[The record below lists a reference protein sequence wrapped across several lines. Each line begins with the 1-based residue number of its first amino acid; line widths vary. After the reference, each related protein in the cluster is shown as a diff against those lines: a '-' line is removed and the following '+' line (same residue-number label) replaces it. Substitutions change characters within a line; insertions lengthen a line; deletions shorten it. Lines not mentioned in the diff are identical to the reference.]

1 MLVHGADIQGSG
13 GMLSSA
19 HTTDDVEEAASIFDE
34 ALRDLAASG
43 LLS

>member
-19 HTTDDVEEAASIFDE
+19 HSREDVERAAEIFDAALGDLAEAA
-34 ALRDLAASG
+34 
-43 LLS
+43 LL